1 MVTFLM
7 TFTNP

>member
-7 TFTNP
+7 TFTDP